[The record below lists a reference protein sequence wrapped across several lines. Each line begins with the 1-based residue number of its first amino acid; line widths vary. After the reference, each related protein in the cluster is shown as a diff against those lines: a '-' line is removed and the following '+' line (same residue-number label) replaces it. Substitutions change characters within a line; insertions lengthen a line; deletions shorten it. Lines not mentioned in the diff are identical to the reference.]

1 MNYLKLLG
9 SKSLAKEKQI
19 LKDINIQQKEKDVA
33 SFKSLEV
40 LKETV
45 IYFSTV

>member
-9 SKSLAKEKQI
+9 SSSLAKEKQI
-19 LKDINIQQKEKDVA
+19 LKDINIQQKDKDVA
-33 SFKSLEV
+33 SLKSLEV

-45 IYFSTV
+45 ILFSTV